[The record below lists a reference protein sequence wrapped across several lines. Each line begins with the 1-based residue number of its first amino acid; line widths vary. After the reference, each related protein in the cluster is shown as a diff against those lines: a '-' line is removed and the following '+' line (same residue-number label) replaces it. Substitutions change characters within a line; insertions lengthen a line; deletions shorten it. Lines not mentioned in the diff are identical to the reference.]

1 MSQPIL
7 SVVMPVYNAEK
18 YLQETID
25 SILNQD
31 FTDFQLIIL
40 NDKSTDNSKAI
51 IEKNAASDS
60 RIVFVDKVE
69 NVGPA
74 RLRNEGFS
82 LSTGEFIAL
91 MDADDISKPN
101 RFSKQLEF
109 LRTHPEI
116 GVCGTFYTLF
126 KPDGERKLISLPTEH
141 IDIKTDFLFYNP
153 IGNPTIMLR
162 KAALK
167 DFRFDNDF
175 VPIEDYELWDRI
187 SAFTVLANIPQSL
200 LDYRWHNTNISQ
212 TKIDNVNRSLRNIR
226 LAQLQFH
233 FGIAANDSNIEGYLN
248 ALDFK
253 RGLSAE
259 AVMNTVKAAQ
269 KLIEISRASGTLNQK
284 ILEKQVNQIAVRT
297 IRKSKEFNKTLLKY
311 LRNEGK
317 PVFQKVRWFD
327 RLLIMLKAL

>member
-1 MSQPIL
+1 MSQPLL

-25 SILNQD
+25 SILKQD
-31 FTDFQLIIL
+31 FTDFELIIL

-60 RIVFVDKVE
+60 RIIFVDKVE

-101 RFSKQLEF
+101 RFTKQLDF

-126 KPDGERKLISLPTEH
+126 KPDGKRQLIALPTEH
-141 IDIKTDFLFYNP
+141 VDIRTAFLFYNP
-153 IGNPTIMLR
+153 TGNPTIMLR
-162 KAALK
+162 KEALK

-175 VPIEDYELWDRI
+175 VPVEDYELWSRI
-187 SAFTVLANIPQSL
+187 ASYTQLANIPESL
-200 LDYRWHNTNISQ
+200 LDYRWHNTNITQ
-212 TKIDNVNRSLRNIR
+212 TKVDNVNRSIRNIR
-226 LAQLQFH
+226 IAQLQQY
-233 FGIAANDSNIEGYLN
+233 FGIAAIDPNIEGYLS

-259 AVMNTVKAAQ
+259 AVINTVKAAQ
-269 KLIEISRASGTLNQK
+269 KLTLISRESGILNQK
-284 ILEKQVNQIAVRT
+284 LFEKQMNQIVVRT
-297 IRKSKEFNKTLLKY
+297 VRKSKEFNKPLIKY

-317 PVFQKVRWFD
+317 PIFQKIRWFD
-327 RLLIMLKAL
+327 RILIMLKAL